1 VGGRRSGGAPILLLV
16 GARLAAG
23 RHGARWCG
31 GRARDG
37 EETGAAGPIDFL
49 SRMVPNI
56 SGISGRFYIRGW
68 ICSCSRA
75 KQLQEQSGFTCSAR
89 LVNQTHPYIIEKASN
104 VIAQCL
110 CLKGSPVHV
119 ASACIR

>member
-56 SGISGRFYIRGW
+56 SGRFYIRGW
-68 ICSCSRA
+68 ICSWLTSQTAAGTER
-75 KQLQEQSGFTCSAR
+75 LHLLRSAR
-89 LVNQTHPYIIEKASN
+89 EPNAPLHN
-104 VIAQCL
+104 
-110 CLKGSPVHV
+110 
-119 ASACIR
+119 